1 MAAPVSPT
9 FHITLYALDLDAWR
23 EEFGMPDASDR
34 QVLASIKAYAS
45 RHVNEHLDRLGV
57 QVHES

>member
-1 MAAPVSPT
+1 
-9 FHITLYALDLDAWR
+9 
-23 EEFGMPDASDR
+23 MPDASDR